1 MKLLTESMPES
12 SMKDRNISMD
22 RLYTP
27 ISKSNWP
34 LTQNIISVGTLVFVP
49 VGLPDEVKD
58 ARNRNEFEKT
68 MHWEE
73 EEGNLASCAYTTKSK
88 SKGKNNVLVLSTLPP
103 VMDIT
108 RDN

>member
-22 RLYTP
+22 RLCTP
-27 ISKSNWP
+27 ISKSNWL

-58 ARNRNEFEKT
+58 ARNRDEFEKT